1 MPECNGGDIR
11 RQAGAAGCGQMQEDA
26 MTATTLD
33 IRPLEGCG
41 ALIADFDV
49 RRADEREIDAIR
61 EAIFHRGVVFLPGQ
75 QLTPEDQIAFARRL
89 APIVVNRYF
98 PKTER
103 YPEIAK
109 VEKSEAQT
117 ANIGG
122 GWHTDHSYD
131 QAPAMGSVLLAIET
145 PPHGGDTLF
154 ADMYAAYEALPA
166 ATKAQLSTLK
176 AHHASAH
183 VFGEGGGYA
192 RTDRK
197 ELSGHKETPEA
208 VHPVVITHPGSGKTA
223 LYVNPAFTTGI
234 VGWDRDASR
243 ALLDELYAHA
253 VQPQFVRR
261 FQWKPGS
268 MAIWDNRCTWHNA
281 MNDYHGHRRL
291 MHRITLDGCALAA

>member
-1 MPECNGGDIR
+1 
-11 RQAGAAGCGQMQEDA
+11 MQTH
-26 MTATTLD
+26 TALD

-41 ALIADFDV
+41 ALVQGLDV
-49 RRADEREIDAIR
+49 RAASDTEIDELRQAV
-61 EAIFHRGVVFLPGQ
+61 FDRGVVFLEDQ

-109 VEKSEAQT
+109 VEKGEAQIT
-117 ANIGG
+117 NIGG

-145 PPHGGDTLF
+145 PPSGGDTLF
-154 ADMYAAYEALPA
+154 ADMYAAYEALSDGLK
-166 ATKAQLSTLK
+166 ATLAGLR

-192 RTDRK
+192 MSDRP
-197 ELSGHKETPEA
+197 ELSGHKDVPEA
-208 VHPVVITHPGSGKTA
+208 IHPVVIVHPGSGKKA

-234 VGWDRDASR
+234 VGWTREESR
-243 ALLDELYAHA
+243 ALLGYLYEHA
-253 VQPQFVRR
+253 VKPQFVRR
-261 FQWKPGS
+261 FAWRPGS
-268 MAIWDNRCTWHNA
+268 MAVWDNRCTWHNA

-291 MHRITLDGCALAA
+291 MHRITLDGVPLGC